1 MEKTTVSRVLRFTR
15 IGIVTQALFCSFAY
29 AVNDTGVTLCY
40 DDAFVSACNSALTSD
55 VGTHPRQDARFGRD
69 IAGVS
74 KIGGG
79 AGGFDFSKISNAGAD
94 LPSSAVLGTAP
105 TDWGC
110 TRDNVTGLWWE
121 VKTLNTTTPG
131 LRDVNNTY
139 TWYDNNAATNG
150 GNAGNLGI
158 SASCNGTLTQ
168 CNSQAYV
175 AAVNAATMCGRS
187 DWRMPSYKE
196 AMSIYNAAIP
206 QAALN
211 PSPNDPTYFQNG
223 GFGMSTSNTAPTDT
237 ARIFH
242 LDMGGMRTTL
252 KTQGRPVR
260 LVAGT
265 NTYQ

>member
-15 IGIVTQALFCSFAY
+15 IGIVTQALVCSFAY

-79 AGGFDFSKISNAGAD
+79 AAGFDFSKISNAGVV

-105 TDWGC
+105 TDWAC

-121 VKTLNTTTPG
+121 VKTLNNTTPG
-131 LRDVNNTY
+131 LRDVNNNY
-139 TWYDNNAATNG
+139 TWYDSNAATNG
-150 GNAGNLGI
+150 GNAGSLGI
-158 SASCNGTLTQ
+158 SAWCNSTLTQ
-168 CNSQAYV
+168 CDSEAYV
-175 AAVNAATMCGRS
+175 AAVNLATMCGRS

-196 AMSIYNAAIP
+196 AMSIFNAAISAT
-206 QAALN
+206 QST
-211 PSPNDPTYFQNG
+211 SPNDPTYFPTG
-223 GFGMSTSNTAPTDT
+223 GFGVFTSNTVPTNA
-237 ARIFH
+237 ARSFY
-242 LDMGGMRTTL
+242 LDQFGGMRTSL
-252 KTQGRPVR
+252 KTTPGPLR

-265 NTYQ
+265 YAYQ